1 MERGGR
7 FARNPATTRGPRP
20 LPETVMNVLSQLIVS
35 GIAVGMIYGVI
46 AFSYQLTFAT
56 SKTLNFGQGEA
67 LMLGA
72 LVGLTTIN
80 FLIGQALGTLWAY
93 LLMLPIVFAFGLAQ
107 GAVVEWLGV
116 RQAVKAK
123 SEAGWI
129 MATIALGIIFRNLA
143 ENIWGRDA
151 LRFPSPLPEAAL
163 TIGPVRIQP
172 MEIAI
177 VIGALAIMLAV
188 EIFNRRSI
196 FGKAVVATAN
206 DRDAAGLMGIDT
218 RRVIT
223 FSYALSSMTA
233 AFAGVLIA
241 PVTLTGATMGAVLGL
256 KAFAVAIIGGLSSG
270 MGVIVG
276 GLILGITETLT
287 GYYISTGYKDVPGL
301 VLLLLV
307 LSLKPSGLFG
317 RATIKKV

>member
-1 MERGGR
+1 
-7 FARNPATTRGPRP
+7 
-20 LPETVMNVLSQLIVS
+20 
-35 GIAVGMIYGVI
+35 MIYGVI
-46 AFSYQLTFAT
+46 AFGYQLTFAT

-67 LMLGA
+67 LMLGS
-72 LVGLTTIN
+72 LVGWTVV
-80 FLIGQALGTLWAY
+80 AY
-93 LLMLPIVFAFGLAQ
+93 TGYWLMLPVVLAFGLVQ
-107 GAVVEWLGV
+107 GAVVERLGV
-116 RQAVKAK
+116 RQAIKTK
-123 SEAGWI
+123 SESGWI

-151 LRFPSPLPEAAL
+151 LKFPSPLPETPIAL
-163 TIGPVRIQP
+163 GGVTVLP

-177 VIGALAIMLAV
+177 VVGAILMMAAV
-188 EIFNRRSI
+188 ELFNRRSI
-196 FGKAVVATAN
+196 YGKAVVATAN

-218 RRVIT
+218 SRVIT
-223 FSYALSSMTA
+223 FSYALSSLAA

-241 PVTLTGATMGAVLGL
+241 PVTSTGAAMGGALGL

-270 MGVIVG
+270 VGVVVG
-276 GLILGITETLT
+276 GLILGITENLT

-307 LSLKPSGLFG
+307 LSFRPAGLFG

>member
-1 MERGGR
+1 
-7 FARNPATTRGPRP
+7 
-20 LPETVMNVLSQLIVS
+20 MNVLAQLVIS
-35 GIAVGMIYGVI
+35 GVVVGMIYGVI
-46 AFSYQLTFAT
+46 AFGYQLTFAT

-80 FLIGQALGTLWAY
+80 FLIGQSLGAFTAY
-93 LLMLPIVFAFGLAQ
+93 LLMLPVVLAFGLLQ
-107 GAVVEWLGV
+107 GAVVEFLGV
-116 RQAVKAK
+116 RQAIRTK

-129 MATIALGIIFRNLA
+129 MATIALGIIFKNLA

-163 TIGPVRIQP
+163 SIGPVRIQP

-177 VIGALAIMLAV
+177 ILGAVALMIAV

-196 FGKAVVATAN
+196 YGKAVVATAN
-206 DRDAAGLMGIDT
+206 DRDAAGLMGINT
-218 RRVIT
+218 RLVIT
-223 FSYALSSMTA
+223 FSYALSSMAA
-233 AFAGVLIA
+233 AFAGVLVA
-241 PVTLTGATMGAVLGL
+241 PITLTGATMGAVLGL

-270 MGVIVG
+270 VGVVVG
-276 GLILGITETLT
+276 GLLLGISENLT

-307 LSLKPSGLFG
+307 LTFKPSGLFG
-317 RATIKKV
+317 SAAIKKV

>member
-1 MERGGR
+1 
-7 FARNPATTRGPRP
+7 
-20 LPETVMNVLSQLIVS
+20 MNILLQLIVS

-93 LLMLPIVFAFGLAQ
+93 LLMLPVVFAFGLAQ

-223 FSYALSSMTA
+223 FSYALSSLTA

>member
-1 MERGGR
+1 
-7 FARNPATTRGPRP
+7 
-20 LPETVMNVLSQLIVS
+20 MNILAQLIVS
-35 GIAVGMIYGVI
+35 GVVVGMIYGVI
-46 AFSYQLTFAT
+46 AFGYQLTFAT

-80 FLIGQALGTLWAY
+80 FLIGQQVGTFAAY
-93 LLMLPIVFAFGLAQ
+93 LLMLPVVLAFGLMQ
-107 GAVVEWLGV
+107 GAVVEFLGV
-116 RQAVKAK
+116 RQAIRTK

-129 MATIALGIIFRNLA
+129 MATIALGIIFKNLA

-163 TIGPVRIQP
+163 SFSGIRIQP

-177 VIGALAIMLAV
+177 VLGAVGLMIAV
-188 EIFNRRSI
+188 EVFNRRSI
-196 FGKAVVATAN
+196 YGKAVVATAN
-206 DRDAAGLMGIDT
+206 DRDAAGLMGINT
-218 RRVIT
+218 RLVIT
-223 FSYALSSMTA
+223 FSYALSSMAA
-233 AFAGVLIA
+233 AFAGVLVA
-241 PVTLTGATMGAVLGL
+241 PITLTGATMGAVLGL

-270 MGVIVG
+270 VGVVVGGVI
-276 GLILGITETLT
+276 LGVTENLT

-307 LSLKPSGLFG
+307 LTFKPSGLFG
-317 RATIKKV
+317 SAAIKKV

>member
-1 MERGGR
+1 
-7 FARNPATTRGPRP
+7 
-20 LPETVMNVLSQLIVS
+20 MNILAQLIVS
-35 GIAVGMIYGVI
+35 GVVVGMIYGVI
-46 AFSYQLTFAT
+46 AFGYQLTFAT

-80 FLIGQALGTLWAY
+80 FLIGQQIGTFAAY
-93 LLMLPIVFAFGLAQ
+93 LLMLPVVLAFGLMQ
-107 GAVVEWLGV
+107 GAVVEFLGV
-116 RQAVKAK
+116 RQAIRTK

-129 MATIALGIIFRNLA
+129 MATIALGIIFKNLA

-163 TIGPVRIQP
+163 SFSGVRIQP

-177 VIGALAIMLAV
+177 VLGAVGLMIAV
-188 EIFNRRSI
+188 EVFNRRSI
-196 FGKAVVATAN
+196 YGKAVVATAN
-206 DRDAAGLMGIDT
+206 DRDAAGLMGINT
-218 RRVIT
+218 RLVIT
-223 FSYALSSMTA
+223 FSYALSSRA
-233 AFAGVLIA
+233 AAVAGVLVA
-241 PVTLTGATMGAVLGL
+241 PITLTGATMGAVLGL

-270 MGVIVG
+270 VGVVVGGVI
-276 GLILGITETLT
+276 LGVTENLT

-307 LSLKPSGLFG
+307 LTFKPSGLFG
-317 RATIKKV
+317 SAAIKKV